1 MSFFKMCSSSIGL
14 NIQSLIPN
22 YSCFGFQN
30 ILLKVKASFS
40 VVNKK
45 WLYFLTLTQSPI
57 FNIKIPPLVHILIIT
72 FILGLSTNCWAVDNF
87 DKTQPA
93 GTASAADIDAL
104 IIANNNSVDR
114 LFSNYRSGCKLIYAS
129 ASTVTV
135 GTGSIVCNNSAG
147 TIRRLRANTSTVTM
161 AWSNID
167 TGSEAASTTYY
178 VYAVGDTDAA
188 TFTVKLSTNA
198 TSPTGITYYKRLGS
212 FYNNASSNIIT
223 ITNDDIP
230 QLRTYDSD
238 WFAVSIGSKYSKTH
252 SLGTTEFIGS
262 IYFSASSDGTNAH
275 SSVGIKASHTSPD
288 RKSGMCVKNITTST
302 FDLQTGATYVSYT
315 PSDDVG
321 NLTSQ
326 TSGYARVII
335 LALE

>member
-1 MSFFKMCSSSIGL
+1 M
-14 NIQSLIPN
+14 
-22 YSCFGFQN
+22 
-30 ILLKVKASFS
+30 
-40 VVNKK
+40 
-45 WLYFLTLTQSPI
+45 
-57 FNIKIPPLVHILIIT
+57 
-72 FILGLSTNCWAVDNF
+72 GLSTNCWAVDNF

-161 AWSNID
+161 AWSDID

-188 TFTVKLSTNA
+188 TFTVKLSTNT

-238 WFAVSIGSKYSKTH
+238 WFAVGLNTTYTKSH
-252 SLGTTEFIGS
+252 SLGTTEVLAKVW
-262 IYFSASSDGTNAH
+262 FSNSSTGASNVFEQYYDMDYTNAGIQLQELTT
-275 SSVGIKASHTSPD
+275 SQVTLRTQVGIVA
-288 RKSGMCVKNITTST
+288 RKMGAGGA
-302 FDLQTGATYVSYT
+302 QTDY
-315 PSDDVG
+315 
-321 NLTSQ
+321 
-326 TSGYARVII
+326 TSGYARIII